1 MPEPLE
7 STSPRASDQ
16 ESRRAAGKATAGA
29 TGRLAVRTTALAA
42 CLLALLAQT
51 RPATARGSGEP
62 LERLRAYLELDTSNP
77 PGNEGLAASFLRDL
91 LHSEGIPTR
100 LLVSRSGRPS
110 LYARLESG
118 FPGRGALI
126 LLHHMDVVPPGP
138 GWSSDPFAA
147 EERDGRLWGRGA
159 VDVKSLGI
167 AHLEAFLELARGGA
181 ELSRDVV
188 FLAVADEETGGAEGT
203 GWLLDEHF
211 ELFAPIAAVLGEG
224 GNNRVLDDRLAW
236 WGIEVAQKRPLWLR
250 VTAEGRGG
258 HGSSLNL
265 HSAPHRLVRALGRLA
280 ERPPVFRVSPA
291 VRRYFERLAAFHGP
305 AFAKMV
311 ERLDQI
317 VASPEPARE
326 LLPGLP
332 NYLVDSI
339 QINSL
344 SAGGRVNV
352 TPSRA
357 EALIDVRL
365 LPDTDAEDF
374 LAEIERTLG
383 PDVTVTVLLS
393 APETA
398 SSPTDSEVY
407 RCLES
412 FLGRRAP
419 VVPTF
424 IAGVTDARYFR
435 ERSIPAYGF
444 SPFLLDGA
452 DMRGIHGPN
461 EKISI
466 RAFDEGVR
474 TTVDLVR
481 TCATAPPLTD

>member
-1 MPEPLE
+1 MLR
-7 STSPRASDQ
+7 SA
-16 ESRRAAGKATAGA
+16 
-29 TGRLAVRTTALAA
+29 ALAA
-42 CLLALLAQT
+42 CLLALLVQT
-51 RPATARGSGEP
+51 PPTAAREAAGEP
-62 LERLRAYLELDTSNP
+62 LERLRAYLKLDTSNP
-77 PGNEGLAASFLRDL
+77 PGREELAASFLRDL
-91 LHSEGIPTR
+91 LHAEGIRTR
-100 LLVSRSGRPS
+100 LLVSPAGRPS
-110 LYARLESG
+110 LYARLESR
-118 FPGRGALI
+118 FPDRGALI

-138 GWSSDPFAA
+138 GWSSDAFAA

-181 ELSRDVV
+181 ELTRDVV
-188 FLAVADEETGGAEGT
+188 FLAVADEEAGGAEGT
-203 GWLLDEHF
+203 AWLLAEHPQ
-211 ELFAPIAAVLGEG
+211 LFSGTAAVLGEG
-224 GNNRVLDDRLAW
+224 GNNRAFQARLAW
-236 WGIEVAQKRPLWLR
+236 WGIEVAQKRPLWLK

-280 ERPPVFRVSPA
+280 ERPPAFRVSPV
-291 VRRYFERLAAFHGP
+291 VRSYFESVAAHQGP

-311 ERLDQI
+311 ERLDEI
-317 VASPEPARE
+317 TASAEPARE

-339 QINSL
+339 QINAL
-344 SAGGRVNV
+344 TAGGRINV

-357 EALIDVRL
+357 EALVDVRL
-365 LPDTDAEDF
+365 LPDTDADLF
-374 LAEIERTLG
+374 LAELEELLG
-383 PDVTVTVLLS
+383 PDVAVTVLLS

-398 SSPTDSEVY
+398 PSPTDSEIY
-407 RCLES
+407 RCLER
-412 FLGRRAP
+412 FLGREAP

-444 SPFLLDGA
+444 SPFVLDGA

-466 RAFDEGVR
+466 RAFQEGVE
-474 TTVDLVR
+474 TTVALVR
-481 TCATAPPLTD
+481 ACTTDPPAPSAAH